1 MSGEGDEDIKWVR
14 MDSQGRITIPSKIR
28 KEQNLHQNDIFLMK
42 VENNGGGFKII
53 LKKIEIPKEVD

>member
-1 MSGEGDEDIKWVR
+1 MSGEGDEKIKWVR

-28 KEQNLHQNDIFLMK
+28 KEQNFQQNDIFLLK
-42 VENNGGGFKII
+42 VENNGSGSKIV